1 MGVDFLVT
9 VIVTIVIFMVMI
21 TLHEFGH
28 FIMAKTLG
36 VNVLEFSVGMG
47 PAVFKRKGKDTLY
60 SLRALPIGGYCRLDG
75 EDGGSDN
82 PSAFCNQK
90 LWKRFL
96 VVSAGAILNLLLG
109 FVLFIVLVGMM
120 GPFKSNTI
128 GKVDERA
135 YLAQSGVIAGDK
147 IVRINGHRVSSY
159 NDISLYSNELKQGE
173 EIELV
178 VKRNGEK
185 ISFSVMP
192 SMDETTV
199 TYGETSA
206 EYSDTING
214 VNETR
219 TITYEADEIPEEYV
233 GKTYSTSRYIIGFE
247 PLICEVTAANIVP
260 QAWHYTEYVAK
271 SIYRALWDMIS
282 RQSGFENVSGPVGVA
297 GAVNQA
303 VHSGKESGIN
313 VLFLVAMLT
322 INLGIFNL
330 LPLPALDGGRLF
342 FMLVELIRG
351 KPVPPEKEGLVHAIG
366 LVLLLILAAVIC
378 FNDILKLIP

>member
-1 MGVDFLVT
+1 MVT

-60 SLRALPIGGYCRLDG
+60 SLRVLPIGGYCRLDG

-159 NDISLYSNELKQGE
+159 NDISLYSDELKQGE
-173 EIELV
+173 DIELV

-185 ISFSVMP
+185 IKFSVMP
-192 SMDETTV
+192 SLDETTV

-206 EYSDTING
+206 EYSDTINE

-313 VLFLVAMLT
+313 ILFLVAMLT

-366 LVLLLILAAVIC
+366 LVLLLVLAAVIC

>member
-1 MGVDFLVT
+1 MVT

-351 KPVPPEKEGLVHAIG
+351 EPVPPEKEGLVHAIG